1 MMPPCHQACSAPG
14 MPCYKSSM
22 EEKLKNATRAIA
34 DAFSGI
40 LAPESLA
47 TAITVA
53 FILIFGL
60 GLTRLLVRALRRVSS
75 RALPKA
81 SSMILENT
89 IKYGGYAIVILTA
102 TRRAGLDISALLGAA
117 GIAGIALGFAAQTSV
132 ANIIS
137 GLFLFSEQVFKPG
150 DQLQVGE
157 IVGIVESV
165 DLLCVRIRTFDNR
178 LVRVPNETLI
188 KANIINVS
196 HYPTRRLDIWLV
208 LPSKCDFKAALS
220 ALKAAVS
227 ASPLALEEPEPVLV
241 LDSIG
246 QDGVSVLV
254 GVWFKRENLAALKNQ
269 LLPVLLDSLEALGI
283 RPQARRVELSQESAE
298 LR

>member
-1 MMPPCHQACSAPG
+1 
-14 MPCYKSSM
+14 M
-22 EEKLKNATRAIA
+22 EERLKNAAGA
-34 DAFSGI
+34 LKDAFSGI
-40 LAPESLA
+40 LAPESIA
-47 TAITVA
+47 TALSVA
-53 FILIFGL
+53 VILILGL
-60 GLTRLLVRALRRVSS
+60 GITRLLLRAVRRVST
-75 RALPKA
+75 RALPRR
-81 SSMILENT
+81 SSTILENI

-157 IVGIVESV
+157 VSGLVESV

-196 HYPTRRLDIWLV
+196 HFPSRRLDTWLI
-208 LPSKCDFKAALS
+208 LPPDCDLQAAFS
-220 ALKAAVS
+220 ALRTAVA
-227 ASPLALEEPEPVLV
+227 ASPLALTDPEPTLV
-241 LDSIG
+241 IDSIG
-246 QDGVSVLV
+246 QDGVSILV

-269 LLPVLLDSLEALGI
+269 LLPELLRALGAAGI
-283 RPQARRVELSQESAE
+283 PVQARRLEISQAVQEG
-298 LR
+298 R